1 MRIGRRTGKLRMDGE
16 ESFGEVVKLGG
27 EVEVY
32 SL

>member
-27 EVEVY
+27 RLRFKV
-32 SL
+32 